1 MNLDLIGGIS
11 FGVLTIFY
19 SIYLLKEY
27 YLDLE
32 KEKTKDFTHLPK
44 GLLGLLLL
52 FLISAFCFYQFFQ

>member
-32 KEKTKDFTHLPK
+32 KKKLKISLIYPKDF
-44 GLLGLLLL
+44 
-52 FLISAFCFYQFFQ
+52 